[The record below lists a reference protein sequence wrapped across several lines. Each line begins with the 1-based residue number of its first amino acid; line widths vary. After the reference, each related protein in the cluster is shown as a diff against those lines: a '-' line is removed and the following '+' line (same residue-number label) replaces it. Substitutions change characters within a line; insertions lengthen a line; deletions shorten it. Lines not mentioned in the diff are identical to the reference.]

1 MPPLCHAYPNQIHHT
16 EKNGHAEERGIP
28 AEDAELCPRNRDPS
42 FLGVK
47 WLFHQHLLNALAMLI
62 IRPKM
67 T

>member
-1 MPPLCHAYPNQIHHT
+1 
-16 EKNGHAEERGIP
+16 
-28 AEDAELCPRNRDPS
+28 LCPRNRDPS